1 MKTTKGIAHKEWT
14 CNFKG
19 CKKKITKG
27 EKYFL
32 WHIQPGYMAQRQH
45 TSHGQPAN
53 PESVAKKTTKATKK
67 KATKKKAARKVTK
80 KKATKKAT
88 KKTVLRK
95 KKLGRKRRVTKTT
108 KKGGK

>member
-67 KATKKKAARKVTK
+67 KSDEEEGDEESHKEDGFKKEEARQ
-80 KKATKKAT
+80 
-88 KKTVLRK
+88 
-95 KKLGRKRRVTKTT
+95 KTT
-108 KKGGK
+108 GHKDNKERR